1 VPFAAGFYIRPFPPS
16 PSLIPFQ
23 EESEVFFES
32 SDNSKKIVNSISNTN
47 PLIFAKFKQR
57 PDESDL
63 EKMKGGL

>member
-1 VPFAAGFYIRPFPPS
+1 VHFAAKCDIWPFSPS

-32 SDNSKKIVNSISNTN
+32 SDNSKKIVYGISNAN